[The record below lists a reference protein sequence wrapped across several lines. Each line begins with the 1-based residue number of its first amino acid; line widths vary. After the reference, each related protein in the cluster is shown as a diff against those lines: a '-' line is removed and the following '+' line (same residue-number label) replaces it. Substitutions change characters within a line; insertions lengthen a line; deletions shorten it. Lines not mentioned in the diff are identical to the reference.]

1 MSDTPRPEDLQL
13 RPIVP
18 IRIGM
23 KPTRSILCALASTLA
38 CSPAPGGSG
47 PGQGGSAALDIVPDA
62 GGGRAGSGGSS
73 SALPEANDPLP
84 RVATTAH
91 LDLSQIERISR
102 FRSGIGHDYG
112 DSSEHCRS
120 MKHYLCPTGCS
131 GAHEPAWTELE
142 VRSPVD
148 GTIERTLAEQTYGT
162 QIVISVREH
171 PELWVKLFH
180 VAPDGD
186 VTVGASVTAGQRL
199 GHHATDMTMS
209 DVAVER
215 HLRDGFQHVSFFEL
229 LSDAAFA
236 ELIARGV
243 PSREALQISAAERD
257 ADPLTCDGEAFASPG
272 TLQNWVDLD

>member
-1 MSDTPRPEDLQL
+1 
-13 RPIVP
+13 
-18 IRIGM
+18 M
-23 KPTRSILCALASTLA
+23 KPTLSIASVALVGALAA
-38 CSPAPGGSG
+38 CSPADSGESG
-47 PGQGGSAALDIVPDA
+47 PGGGGALAGEPDA
-62 GGGRAGSGGSS
+62 GGGRAGAGGASP
-73 SALPEANDPLP
+73 ALPEPGDPVP
-84 RVATTAH
+84 RVASVAH
-91 LDLSQIERISR
+91 IDFGNVERISR

-120 MKHYLCPTGCS
+120 MKHYFCPTGCS

-148 GTIERTLAEQTYGT
+148 GTIERTLTEQTYGT
-162 QIVISVREH
+162 QVVISVREH

-180 VAPDGD
+180 VTPDASIAAG
-186 VTVGASVTAGQRL
+186 VSVTAGQRI
-199 GHHATDMTMS
+199 GHHATDLTMS
-209 DVAVER
+209 DIAVER

-236 ELIARGV
+236 ELTARGV

-272 TLQNWVDLD
+272 TLENWVDLD